1 MDYSEFIKK
10 IDICDEKTSISIL
23 SNEPYLLDD
32 IIARLKKKYINDENM
47 DFLEVDAA
55 DLDEMEIV
63 NFCNSFSMFS
73 DRKVLVINSAN
84 ILSISSIALEQIL
97 DSDAI
102 KLFVFG
108 NKKGY
113 YKKISSNSVILQLDK
128 LKEVIL
134 IKWIIK
140 KFADLNKEIS
150 VSTVK
155 YLVKLSTYLEYKSKH
170 SLYDISASISKIASV
185 NEDVI
190 KNSTIDRMLSI
201 PSEDDVFKLKDSVAK
216 RDVKNS
222 LETYY
227 ELHKSGIDVY
237 IIVPTLSRLFYQ
249 LNIVKHLNDKGLSVS
264 QIGEAISIRSDYIVR
279 KIISQT
285 KYFSSEAL
293 LRNLNK
299 CLECERK
306 YKSEKVNIYA
316 EVEML
321 ILELCK

>member
-10 IDICDEKTSISIL
+10 IDICDEKTSVAIL

-32 IIARLKKKYINDENM
+32 IIARLKKKYISDDNM

-55 DLDEMEIV
+55 DVNEMEVV

-73 DRKVLVINSAN
+73 DRKLLVLNSAN
-84 ILSISSIALEQIL
+84 NLSLSANALDSIM

-102 KLFVFG
+102 KLFIFD

-113 YKKISSNSVILQLDK
+113 YKKISSRSVLVQLDK

-150 VSTVK
+150 VATAK
-155 YLVKLSTYLEYKSKH
+155 YLVKLSTYLEYNSKH

-185 NEDVI
+185 NEEEI
-190 KNSTIDRMLSI
+190 KKSTIDKMLSI

-216 RDVKNS
+216 RDVEHS

-227 ELHKSGIDVY
+227 ELHKSGVDVY

-249 LNIVKHLNDKGLSVS
+249 LNIVKHLSDKGLSVS
-264 QIGEAISIRSDYIVR
+264 QIGEAINIRSDYIVR

-285 KYFSSEAL
+285 KYFNTEAL

-306 YKSEKVNIYA
+306 YKSEKVNIHA